1 MTSGLEPLQH
11 AAHLY
16 QSGQFS
22 QAEQICTQIVAAE
35 PRNEVAWSLLGA
47 IACDTSH
54 YDRAIECFGA
64 ALALTPF
71 EPLAHYNLGNALRI
85 RGNLAEA
92 ISRYQQALQLNPQF
106 AEAENNLGIA
116 FQDQGQHGPAIAAF
130 RRALALN
137 PGFVAAHNNLGNA
150 LRDQGN
156 LDQAVHCY
164 HQALQLDPRSAD
176 VHNNLGTALK
186 DRGELSAALDAYRRA
201 IELQPTFTTAWSN
214 LLYSLYFC
222 EDYNASAIYEEHR
235 RFDSQLAAP
244 LAPIIK
250 SHLNSRD
257 PKRRLRIGYVSPDFR
272 HHCQAFFTLP
282 LLAKHDHQ
290 NFEIFCYSDVV
301 SPDRVTAQIQR
312 HADSWRNIKGLPD
325 TQVADLIGQDQIDI
339 LVDLTMHMAGG
350 RPLLFA
356 RKPAPIQICWLAYP
370 GTTGLSAM
378 DYRLTDR
385 YLDPPELND
394 TLSAEES
401 IRLPESFW
409 CYDPFGLELPINSLP
424 APTNGYVTFGSLNNF
439 CKINPTVLRLWSRV
453 LRSVDRSRLVI
464 LAPEGIAR
472 ERTLEAFTQQ
482 GISSDRITFFAKQP
496 LQQYLAL
503 YNSID
508 IGLDTIPAN
517 GHTTSLDSLWM
528 GVPVVTMV
536 GRTAIGRG
544 GFSQL
549 SNLGLAELISTSPD
563 EFVAVASQLA
573 ADLPRLAMLRAGL
586 RERLRNS
593 PLMNATS
600 FARNVETAFRQIW
613 QRWCSR

>member
-1 MTSGLEPLQH
+1 VTSGLEPLQH

-186 DRGELSAALDAYRRA
+186 DRGELSAAPDAYRRA

>member
-1 MTSGLEPLQH
+1 VTSGLEPLQH